1 MSIMIPPDLHS
12 GDTIGITCPAGFVSQ
27 ERIAYA
33 VDVLERKGFKVKI
46 GRTIGAREIYFSGS
60 DDERRTDLQDLLD
73 DQEVKAIIMGRGGY
87 GTSRIIDA
95 LDFTVF
101 TKSPKWICGFSDITV
116 LHSHI
121 NRNLGIATLHSPM
134 CGAFTPESEDSY
146 YIRSLLDALTGTRLH
161 YEISPSAYNRSGTS
175 TGELVGG
182 NLALLAHLT
191 GSVSQLDTRGKIL
204 FIEDIGEHLYHID
217 RMLLNL
223 KRSGQ
228 LDSLAGLLVGS
239 FTDTEDT
246 ERPFGQTLEQIILD
260 KVAEYDFPV
269 AFNLPCG
276 HDTENVTLQ
285 LGQIHTLTVKD
296 GGSSLSCLGN
306 ARLTQF

>member
-1 MSIMIPPDLHS
+1 MSIIIPPALRP

-33 VDVLERKGFKVKI
+33 VDVMERKGFKVRI
-46 GRTIGAREIYFSGS
+46 GRTIGVREIYFSGS
-60 DDERRTDLQDLLD
+60 DDERRADLQDMLD
-73 DQEVKAIIMGRGGY
+73 DAEVKAIIMGRGGY

-95 LDFTVF
+95 IDFTNF
-101 TKSPKWICGFSDITV
+101 KQFPKWICGFSDITV

-134 CGAFTPESEDSY
+134 CSAFNPESEHSY
-146 YIRSLLDALTGTRLH
+146 YIQSVFQALSGEALRYRVAPSIDNRAGTGT
-161 YEISPSAYNRSGTS
+161 GM
-175 TGELVGG
+175 LVGG

-191 GSVSQLDTRGKIL
+191 GSASQLETKGKIL

-217 RMLLNL
+217 RMLLTL
-223 KRSGQ
+223 QRSGQ
-228 LDSLAGLLVGS
+228 LAGLAGLLVGS

-246 ERPFGQTLEQIILD
+246 DRPFGQTLEQIIRT
-260 KVAEYDFPV
+260 KVAGYDFPV

-285 LGQIHTLTVKD
+285 LGQIHTLQVND
-296 GGSSLSCLGN
+296 SGSSLSCQ
-306 ARLTQF
+306 AITV